1 MAECLEHKT
10 KSKIGKTFANEK
22 ILEKYSVK
30 VYEIDS
36 YFYEHY
42 KKKNTKKKQANR
54 NGRGYLLL
62 RIDVKKQ
69 EALEKKIFCKFIR
82 INTSNCDKDYE
93 IGRIQ
98 TFISKFKNRQSKELE
113 KESNKKVKK
122 LEDEIKKKLA

>member
-1 MAECLEHKT
+1 MKKYLKNIVL
-10 KSKIGKTFANEK
+10 KFMKL
-22 ILEKYSVK
+22 ILIFMS
-30 VYEIDS
+30 IT
-36 YFYEHY
+36 
-42 KKKNTKKKQANR
+42 KKKTQKKKQANR

>member
-1 MAECLEHKT
+1 MKKYLKNIVL
-10 KSKIGKTFANEK
+10 KFMKL
-22 ILEKYSVK
+22 ILIFMS
-30 VYEIDS
+30 IT
-36 YFYEHY
+36 

-122 LEDEIKKKLA
+122 VEDEIKKKLA

>member
-1 MAECLEHKT
+1 MSITKKT
-10 KSKIGKTFANEK
+10 K
-22 ILEKYSVK
+22 
-30 VYEIDS
+30 
-36 YFYEHY
+36 
-42 KKKNTKKKQANR
+42 TKKKQANR

-98 TFISKFKNRQSKELE
+98 TFISKFKNRQLRKL
-113 KESNKKVKK
+113 KIKNQAKK
-122 LEDEIKKKLA
+122 